1 MGSVSI
7 WINEISLTIC
17 ACHETIYFM
26 LNFLCYSCSLPI
38 GKKKVKLFSRV
49 RLCDPMTVAYQA
61 PPSMGFSR
69 QEYWNG
75 LPFPSPGDLPDPRM
89 EPTSPALAGG
99 CFTTELPGKQAR
111 HICMCVGV
119 CAHAKLFQSC
129 PTLQPCGLQPAR
141 LLCAWDSS
149 DKNAGVGYHAL
160 LQGIFL
166 TKALNSGLLL
176 CR

>member
-1 MGSVSI
+1 MGRVSI

-75 LPFPSPGDLPDPRM
+75 LPFPSPGDLPNPEI
-89 EPTSPALAGG
+89 EPMSPALADRF
-99 CFTTELPGKQAR
+99 FTVKPPGKPMNPSLAVPKPAPPNKLEHQLCV
-111 HICMCVGV
+111 IFPGECFMCTWEK
-119 CAHAKLFQSC
+119 CE
-129 PTLQPCGLQPAR
+129 
-141 LLCAWDSS
+141 
-149 DKNAGVGYHAL
+149 
-160 LQGIFL
+160 I
-166 TKALNSGLLL
+166 
-176 CR
+176 